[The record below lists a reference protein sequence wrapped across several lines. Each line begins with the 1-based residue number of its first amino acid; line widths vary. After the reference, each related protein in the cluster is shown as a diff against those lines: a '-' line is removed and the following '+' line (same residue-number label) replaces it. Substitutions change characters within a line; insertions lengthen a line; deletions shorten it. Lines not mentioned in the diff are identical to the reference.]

1 VLGVDEI
8 GKSPLAWK
16 LKTDGGGTLL
26 FLGFRWIHAKREH
39 EQMLRALMK
48 RLGIK
53 QRVNCSNPSVWTSLR
68 TKDSKSVLFLMN
80 LLSSPMEADVACQP
94 AFRNV
99 MVSAGRHHLE
109 AMTVKMV
116 EIT

>member
-1 VLGVDEI
+1 M
-8 GKSPLAWK
+8 
-16 LKTDGGGTLL
+16 L

-48 RLGIK
+48 RLGTK
-53 QRVNCSNPSVWTSLR
+53 QRVSCSNSSVWTSLR

-80 LLSSPMEADVACQP
+80 LLSSPMETDVSCRP
-94 AFRNV
+94 GFKNS
-99 MVSAGRHHLE
+99 MVDLGRHRLD
-109 AMTVKMV
+109 AMTVKAI